1 MMFLVFDTKR
11 KEVSNMTIEKR
22 INKKGT
28 SYLIR
33 VSLGYVKGKQI
44 TRAMTYKPEEGMK
57 PRAIEKELNRQAVL
71 YYSVK
76 PNRKKKKT
84 MKSSMQKSI

>member
-1 MMFLVFDTKR
+1 
-11 KEVSNMTIEKR
+11 MTIKKR
-22 INKKGT
+22 INKKGTST

-33 VSLGYVKGKQI
+33 VSLGYVGKKQI

-57 PRAIEKELNRQAVL
+57 PRAIEKELNRSCL
-71 YYSVK
+71 KKKPSKNMRFNYSVK